1 MTTEEYGS
9 AYKNGYV
16 LTARLLVARG
26 LSWDGAR
33 ETAQAAWVRGWE
45 KRSQLR
51 DSNILMT
58 WINTIALNLHRSD
71 LRRAPLLELPEVAAP
86 PESHLLAIDVQ
97 LILQTC
103 KLKDRVVLQ
112 SYYLEDCKYE
122 EIARAQGSSVTAVR
136 LRLLRARRGL
146 AKALNAFSRP
156 TTTSTM
162 AGQMV
167 PGQ

>member
-1 MTTEEYGS
+1 MTTDEYGS

-26 LSWDGAR
+26 LSWDGAW

-51 DSNILMT
+51 DVNLVMT
-58 WINTIALNLHRSD
+58 WINTIALNIYRSD
-71 LRRAPLLELPEVAAP
+71 LRRKPLWQELLEVAAP
-86 PESHLLAIDVQ
+86 PESHLAAIDVQ

-103 KLKDRVVLQ
+103 RNKDRIVLQ

-122 EIARAQGSSVTAVR
+122 EIARAQGSSKTAVR
-136 LRLLRARRGL
+136 LQLLRARRAL
-146 AKALNAFSRP
+146 AKTLTVVSPAP
-156 TTTSTM
+156 MTSTP
-162 AGQMV
+162 AKSAKV
-167 PGQ
+167 